1 MNDENLSQAVLDI
14 LQKFNFSALLL
25 LLIGGWIIWFLNNLI
40 VRSSDS
46 LMQKL
51 PTRRFLILQIS
62 TLLGFGIYIF
72 GSVALVVGVF
82 NPPKE
87 FLIAA
92 AGSIAV
98 AMGFALKDIA
108 ASLVG
113 GLLLL
118 FDRPFQVGDR
128 VTYGNIYGEVLSIG
142 LRTVRIL
149 TPAHSV
155 VTIPNSRF
163 ITDAVISMNAG
174 TAQMNVTIEFHL
186 AVSADLNKAKA
197 LLEEV
202 VVTSR
207 YAYLKEPRSYSF
219 KEATLNDGRLAILLR
234 CRAYVL
240 DTRYEPAFESDITLR
255 ASQLFLEHQIARP

>member
-1 MNDENLSQAVLDI
+1 M
-14 LQKFNFSALLL
+14 
-25 LLIGGWIIWFLNNLI
+25 
-40 VRSSDS
+40 
-46 LMQKL
+46 
-51 PTRRFLILQIS
+51 
-62 TLLGFGIYIF
+62 
-72 GSVALVVGVF
+72 
-82 NPPKE
+82 
-87 FLIAA
+87 
-92 AGSIAV
+92 
-98 AMGFALKDIA
+98 
-108 ASLVG
+108 VG

-219 KEATLNDGRLAILLR
+219 KVTLNDGRLAILLR

-240 DTRYEPAFESDITLR
+240 DTVTN
-255 ASQLFLEHQIARP
+255 QL